1 VSNLYGR
8 REDTAFEGGRKVP
21 KKILVVDDEPMVVKM
36 ASDVLKARGFD
47 VITAPDGYQGLLD
60 AINYK
65 PDLILLDVV
74 MPGLDGHEVLARLRK
89 DERTKAIPVIHL
101 SAVGDFSEQLHA
113 MEDGSTDY
121 ITKPIKPADLA
132 DKVEAFL
139 DPSKRRAADRD
150 AHAKT
155 GKLRAIVDIMHRD
168 HD

>member
-1 VSNLYGR
+1 M
-8 REDTAFEGGRKVP
+8 P

-36 ASDVLKARGFD
+36 VTDVLTQRGFE
-47 VITAPDGYQGLLD
+47 VISAPDGYQGLLD
-60 AINYK
+60 AIKDK

-89 DERTKAIPVIHL
+89 DERTKDIPVIHL
-101 SAVGDFSEQLHA
+101 TAVGDFSKQLQA

-121 ITKPIKPADLA
+121 ITKPIKPKDLA

-139 DPSKRRAADRD
+139 DPKKRKVADRD

-155 GKLRAIVDIMHRD
+155 GKLRAIVDIMNRD
-168 HD
+168 RD